1 MEQTRRFLESLGL
14 PGRELNDLPTSTKR
28 FPDGAQYRIEVPS
41 VEGPRA
47 LAALLEEADRYGVTI
62 HRVSQGSGI
71 MMLTDDEIREMN
83 TICGERGMELSLFTG
98 PRGTWDAS
106 AMPLTQS
113 GRTARH
119 EGVDQLV
126 FALEDIKRGAGLG
139 LRGILVVDEGLLW
152 LVNEG
157 KKQGLIPPDLVVKV
171 SVQMGAANPASV
183 RWMQHLGAG
192 SYNPPTGLTLAR
204 LASMRAAIDMP
215 LDIYVESPDDFG
227 GFVRL
232 YEIPEIIRVLA
243 PVYIKFGM
251 RNHPNIYPTGLHLEP
266 LAVNLCKE
274 RAHRAAI
281 GMDLIRRYCPDAV
294 MSKLGAAD
302 LGIPKSL

>member
-1 MEQTRRFLESLGL
+1 MEESRRFLESLGL
-14 PGRELNDLPTSTKR
+14 PGRELNELPTSTKR
-28 FPDGAQYRIEVPS
+28 FPDGAQYRIEIPS

-47 LAALLEEADRYGVTI
+47 LAALLEEADRLGVTI

-71 MMLTDDEIREMN
+71 MMLTDDEIRQMN
-83 TICGERGMELSLFTG
+83 RMSAERGIELSLFVG

-106 AMPLTQS
+106 PMPLTQS

-126 FALEDIKRGAGLG
+126 FALEDIRRGAALG
-139 LRGILVVDEGLLW
+139 VRGILVVDEGLLW
-152 LVNEG
+152 VVNEA
-157 KKQGLIPPDLVVKV
+157 KKAGLVPEDLVVKV

-183 RWMQHLGAG
+183 RWLQQLGAD

-204 LASMRAAIDMP
+204 LASIRAAIEIP
-215 LDIYVESPDDFG
+215 LDIYVEAPDDFG

-251 RNHPNIYPTGLHLEP
+251 RNHPNLYPTGLHLEQ
-266 LAVNLCKE
+266 LAVNLCRE
-274 RAHRAAI
+274 RAHRAAL
-281 GMDLIRRYCPDAV
+281 GMDIIRRYATEAV
-294 MSKLGAAD
+294 MSEPGAAD
-302 LGIPKSL
+302 PGVPRV

>member
-1 MEQTRRFLESLGL
+1 MEETRRFLESLGL
-14 PGRELNDLPTSTKR
+14 PGRELNELPTSAKR
-28 FPDGAQYRIEVPS
+28 FPDGAQYRIEIPS

-47 LAALLEEADRYGVTI
+47 LAALLEECDKYGVTI

-71 MMLTDDEIREMN
+71 MMLTDAEIREMN
-83 TICGERGMELSLFTG
+83 RLCAQRGIELSLFTG

-126 FALEDIKRGAGLG
+126 FALEDIRRGAALG
-139 LRGILVVDEGLLW
+139 LRGCLVVDEGLLW
-152 LVNEG
+152 IVSEA
-157 KKQGLIPPDLVVKV
+157 KKAGLIPEEFVVKV
-171 SVQMGAANPASV
+171 SVQMGASNPASV
-183 RWMQHLGAG
+183 RWMEQLGAG

-204 LASMRAAIDMP
+204 LASIRAAIEMP
-215 LDIYVESPDDFG
+215 LDIYVEAPDDFG

-251 RNHPNIYPTGLHLEP
+251 RNHPNIYPTGLHLEQ

-274 RAHRAAI
+274 RAHRAAL
-281 GMDLIRRYCPDAV
+281 GMDIIRRYCPEAV
-294 MSKLGAAD
+294 MSKPGAAD
-302 LGIPKSL
+302 LGLPKV